1 MWREVQ
7 GYLVIR
13 ADCSSSPELTFA
25 SVLAEKDAHDDYK
38 KSPSSII
45 DDGLKNIPGNVLLSH
60 DLAII
65 VSSAL
70 ESLTSVFGMGTG
82 VTPPV

>member
-1 MWREVQ
+1 M
-7 GYLVIR
+7 
-13 ADCSSSPELTFA
+13 
-25 SVLAEKDAHDDYK
+25 DACQMALINTIIKGIK
-38 KSPSSII
+38 KAHHRLMM
-45 DDGLKNIPGNVLLSH
+45 GFKNIPGDDLLSH
-60 DLAII
+60 DLTII

>member
-1 MWREVQ
+1 MLGTQ
-7 GYLVIR
+7 
-13 ADCSSSPELTFA
+13 
-25 SVLAEKDAHDDYK
+25 KAHHRLMMG
-38 KSPSSII
+38 S
-45 DDGLKNIPGNVLLSH
+45 KNIPGDDLLSH